1 MLLNRVSIFL
11 SAVCVLI
18 LVSDDVT
25 AQESI
30 YSNKASYPISMEPFL
45 TAGVALGDIDGDG
58 DIDMIEAN
66 GRHWPQANYVYFN
79 ADNRRLSAR
88 YQLEPMER
96 TSYRVRLADLD
107 GDGDLDIIQASDKMR
122 NQIHLNDGKGKFG
135 PALFFGSVAS
145 NTRSIEVAD
154 INQDGAPDILE
165 VSRGTQNLIFLNNGT
180 GSFPTMAGD
189 EREPLSFGA
198 VEDRTLNVAVADMNG
213 DGLMD
218 LVMANRDGDA
228 NEILMRLG
236 GMRFG
241 RPVVFGSG
249 SDDTRGVAVADMN
262 GDGLPDIVTAN
273 IGEANAIILNRGDGR
288 FELAHT
294 FGAEDGQ
301 SYAIVATDLDN
312 DQDID
317 IVIGNSNGH
326 SRVFLNDGQG
336 DLSMNAEIGSGRDRT
351 YAVAVGDLNGDGRPD
366 IVFGNSGS
374 ANVAYYQNVK

>member
-1 MLLNRVSIFL
+1 LLTRVSIVF
-11 SAVCVLI
+11 SAICALVLF
-18 LVSDDVT
+18 SANVT

-58 DIDMIEAN
+58 DLDMIEAN

-145 NTRSIEVAD
+145 NTRSIAVAD

-165 VSRGTQNLIFLNNGT
+165 VSRGTQNLIFLNDGA
-180 GSFPTMAGD
+180 GSFPTMEEN
-189 EREPLSFGA
+189 EREPLSFGS
-198 VEDRTLNVAVADMNG
+198 VEDRTLNIAVADMNG

-228 NEILMRLG
+228 NEILM
-236 GMRFG
+236 
-241 RPVVFGSG
+241 
-249 SDDTRGVAVADMN
+249 
-262 GDGLPDIVTAN
+262 
-273 IGEANAIILNRGDGR
+273 
-288 FELAHT
+288 
-294 FGAEDGQ
+294 
-301 SYAIVATDLDN
+301 
-312 DQDID
+312 
-317 IVIGNSNGH
+317 
-326 SRVFLNDGQG
+326 
-336 DLSMNAEIGSGRDRT
+336 
-351 YAVAVGDLNGDGRPD
+351 
-366 IVFGNSGS
+366 
-374 ANVAYYQNVK
+374 

>member
-1 MLLNRVSIFL
+1 MLTRVSIVL
-11 SAVCVLI
+11 SAVCALVLV
-18 LVSDDVT
+18 LGDVT

-58 DIDMIEAN
+58 DLDMIEAN

-145 NTRSIEVAD
+145 NTRSIAVAD

-165 VSRGTQNLIFLNNGT
+165 VSRGTQNLIFLNDGA

-189 EREPLSFGA
+189 DREPLSFGA

-218 LVMANRDGDA
+218 LVLANRDGDA
-228 NEILMRLG
+228 NEILMGLG

-262 GDGLPDIVTAN
+262 GDGLPDIVIAN
-273 IGEANAIILNRGDGR
+273 IVISHYRIL
-288 FELAHT
+288 
-294 FGAEDGQ
+294 
-301 SYAIVATDLDN
+301 
-312 DQDID
+312 
-317 IVIGNSNGH
+317 
-326 SRVFLNDGQG
+326 
-336 DLSMNAEIGSGRDRT
+336 
-351 YAVAVGDLNGDGRPD
+351 
-366 IVFGNSGS
+366 
-374 ANVAYYQNVK
+374 